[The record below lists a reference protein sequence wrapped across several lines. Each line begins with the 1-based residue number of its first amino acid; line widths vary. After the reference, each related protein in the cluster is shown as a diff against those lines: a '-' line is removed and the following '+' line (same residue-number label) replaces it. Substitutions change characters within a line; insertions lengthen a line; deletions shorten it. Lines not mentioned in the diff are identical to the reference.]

1 MPRVTAAWPP
11 YGEAAAA
18 WPPHS
23 SSCDTKLAVA
33 ILSDIVPQFYLLTHN
48 VPPRPLYLRA
58 KVRQRLAQVGA
69 VALKNSVYVLPK
81 NDDALED
88 FQWIAQEVIAGGG
101 TAHIVEAN
109 FVSPPADQIVATFRN
124 ERDADYETLAA
135 EAREARKR
143 GRAADAAG
151 VVAKLTKRLD
161 EIRRIDFFDAPK
173 RAAAEEAIAALDAR
187 ASGKEKPRMLKERPD
202 LTGRTWVTR
211 PGVKIDRIA
220 TAWFV
225 RRFID
230 PKAKFRFA
238 SPDARSTKD
247 ELRFDMIGGDFTHDG
262 DRCTLETLIRTVG
275 LPDRGVKAI
284 AEIVHDLDLKDGKF
298 GRPEAAGIAR
308 MIEGLVARYAKDEER
323 LDHGFAMFDDLHEA
337 MTRKK

>member
-1 MPRVTAAWPP
+1 MTQW
-11 YGEAAAA
+11 
-18 WPPHS
+18 
-23 SSCDTKLAVA
+23 
-33 ILSDIVPQFYLLTHN
+33 YLLTHN

-81 NDDALED
+81 NDEALED
-88 FQWIAQEVIAGGG
+88 FQWIAQEVVSGGG
-101 TAHIVEAN
+101 TAHIVEAS
-109 FVSPPADQIVATFRN
+109 FVSPPADEIVAAFRG
-124 ERDADYETLAA
+124 ERDIDYEALIA

-143 GRAADAAG
+143 GRAADAG
-151 VVAKLTKRLD
+151 SVVARLTKRLD

-173 RAAAEEAIAALDAR
+173 RSAAEEAIASLHERAAR
-187 ASGKEKPRMLKERPD
+187 ATGKEKPRMLKERPE

-238 SPDARSTKD
+238 SPDARFVKD
-247 ELRFDMIGGDFTHDG
+247 ELRFDMVGGDFTHDG
-262 DRCTLETLIRTVG
+262 DRCTLETLVRAVG

-284 AEIVHDLDLKDGKF
+284 AEIVHDLDLKDAKF
-298 GRPEAAGIAR
+298 ARPEAAGIAR
-308 MIEGLVARYAKDEER
+308 MIEGLVARYANDEER
-323 LDHGFAMFDDLHEA
+323 LEHGFAMLDDLHEA
-337 MTRKK
+337 MAKRR

>member
-1 MPRVTAAWPP
+1 LLYYVIVTQW
-11 YGEAAAA
+11 
-18 WPPHS
+18 
-23 SSCDTKLAVA
+23 
-33 ILSDIVPQFYLLTHN
+33 YLLTHN

-58 KVRQRLAQVGA
+58 KIRQRLAQVGA

-81 NDDALED
+81 SDDALED
-88 FQWIAQEVIAGGG
+88 FQWIAQEVIGGGG
-101 TAHIVEAN
+101 TAHIVEAT
-109 FVSPPADQIVATFRN
+109 FVSPPADEIVAVFRN
-124 ERDADYETLAA
+124 ERDVDYDALSA

-173 RAAAEEAIAALDAR
+173 RSAAEEAIAALDAR
-187 ASGKEKPRMLKERPD
+187 AAGKEKPRMLKERPD

-220 TAWFV
+220 TAWFI

-238 SPDARSTKD
+238 APDARFTKD
-247 ELRFDMIGGDFTHDG
+247 ELRFDMVGGDFTHDG

-323 LDHGFAMFDDLHEA
+323 LEHGFGMFDDLHEA
-337 MTRKK
+337 LSARKR

>member
-1 MPRVTAAWPP
+1 VTQW
-11 YGEAAAA
+11 
-18 WPPHS
+18 
-23 SSCDTKLAVA
+23 
-33 ILSDIVPQFYLLTHN
+33 YLLTHN

-58 KVRQRLAQVGA
+58 KIRQRLAQVGA

-88 FQWIAQEVIAGGG
+88 FQWIAQEVVSGGG

-109 FVSPPADQIVATFRN
+109 FVSPPTDEIVATFRT
-124 ERDADYETLAA
+124 ERDADYEALIA

-143 GRAADAAG
+143 GRAADAG
-151 VVAKLTKRLD
+151 NVVARLSKRLD
-161 EIRRIDFFDAPK
+161 EIRRIDFFDAP
-173 RAAAEEAIAALDAR
+173 RRTAAEEAIAALHERAAR
-187 ASGKEKPRMLKERPD
+187 ASGKEKPRMLKERPE
-202 LTGRTWVTR
+202 LVGRTWVTR
-211 PGVKIDRIA
+211 PGVKVDRIA

-238 SPDARSTKD
+238 PPDARFAPPEGRSSNA
-247 ELRFDMIGGDFTHDG
+247 ELRFDMVGGDFTHDG
-262 DRCTLETLIRTVG
+262 DRCTLETLVRTAG

-308 MIEGLVARYAKDEER
+308 MIEGLVARYTNDEER
-323 LDHGFAMFDDLHEA
+323 LEHGFAMFDDLHEA
-337 MTRKK
+337 LSKRR

>member
-1 MPRVTAAWPP
+1 VTQW
-11 YGEAAAA
+11 
-18 WPPHS
+18 
-23 SSCDTKLAVA
+23 
-33 ILSDIVPQFYLLTHN
+33 YLLTHN

-58 KVRQRLAQVGA
+58 KIRQRLAQVGA

-88 FQWIAQEVIAGGG
+88 FQWIAQEVVSGGG
-101 TAHIVEAN
+101 TAHIVEAS
-109 FVSPPADQIVATFRN
+109 FVSPPADEIVATFRT
-124 ERDADYETLAA
+124 ERDADYEALVA

-143 GRAADAAG
+143 GRAADAG
-151 VVAKLTKRLD
+151 SVVAKLTKRLD

-173 RAAAEEAIAALDAR
+173 RTAAEEAIAALHERAAR
-187 ASGKEKPRMLKERPD
+187 ATGKEKPRMLKERPE
-202 LTGRTWVTR
+202 LVGRTWVTR
-211 PGVKIDRIA
+211 PGVKVDRIA

-238 SPDARSTKD
+238 SPEARVAKD
-247 ELRFDMIGGDFTHDG
+247 ELRFDMVGGDFTHDG
-262 DRCTLETLIRTVG
+262 DRCTLETLVRATG

-308 MIEGLVARYAKDEER
+308 MIEGLVARYANDEER
-323 LDHGFAMFDDLHEA
+323 LEHGFAMLDDLHEA
-337 MTRKK
+337 LSKRR

>member
-1 MPRVTAAWPP
+1 MTQW
-11 YGEAAAA
+11 
-18 WPPHS
+18 
-23 SSCDTKLAVA
+23 
-33 ILSDIVPQFYLLTHN
+33 YLLTHN

-69 VALKNSVYVLPK
+69 VALKNSVYVLPR

-88 FQWIAQEVIAGGG
+88 FQWIAQEVVSGGG
-101 TAHIVEAN
+101 TAHIVEAS
-109 FVSPPADQIVATFRN
+109 FVTPPAGEIVAMFRA
-124 ERDADYETLAA
+124 ERDADYETLIA

-143 GRAADAAG
+143 GRAADAGSAA
-151 VVAKLTKRLD
+151 AKLSKRLD

-187 ASGKEKPRMLKERPD
+187 ASGKEKPRMLKQHPE
-202 LTGRTWVTR
+202 LSGRTWVTR

-238 SPDARSTKD
+238 APLEGRSSNA
-247 ELRFDMIGGDFTHDG
+247 ELRFDMVGGDFTHDG
-262 DRCTLETLIRTVG
+262 DRCTLETLVRTVG

-298 GRPEAAGIAR
+298 GRPEAPGIAR
-308 MIEGLVARYAKDEER
+308 MIEGMVARYANDEER
-323 LDHGFAMFDDLHEA
+323 LEKGFAMFDDLHEA
-337 MTRKK
+337 LSARKR

>member
-1 MPRVTAAWPP
+1 LLYCIIVTQW
-11 YGEAAAA
+11 
-18 WPPHS
+18 
-23 SSCDTKLAVA
+23 
-33 ILSDIVPQFYLLTHN
+33 YLLTHN

-58 KVRQRLAQVGA
+58 KIRQRLAQVGA

-81 NDDALED
+81 SDDALED
-88 FQWIAQEVIAGGG
+88 FQWIAQEVIGGGG
-101 TAHIVEAN
+101 TAHIVEAT
-109 FVSPPADQIVATFRN
+109 FVSPPADEIITAFRN
-124 ERDADYETLAA
+124 ERDVDYDALSA

-151 VVAKLTKRLD
+151 VVAKLIKRLD

-173 RAAAEEAIAALDAR
+173 RSAAEEAIAALDAR
-187 ASGKEKPRMLKERPD
+187 AAGKEKPRMLKERPD

-238 SPDARSTKD
+238 APDARFTKD
-247 ELRFDMIGGDFTHDG
+247 ELRFDMVGGDFTHDG

-298 GRPEAAGIAR
+298 GRPEAPGIAR
-308 MIEGLVARYAKDEER
+308 MLEGLVARYANDEER
-323 LDHGFAMFDDLHEA
+323 LEHGFAMFDDLHEA
-337 MTRKK
+337 LSARKR

>member
-1 MPRVTAAWPP
+1 VTQW
-11 YGEAAAA
+11 
-18 WPPHS
+18 
-23 SSCDTKLAVA
+23 
-33 ILSDIVPQFYLLTHN
+33 YLITHN

-58 KVRQRLAQVGA
+58 KIRQRLAQVGA

-88 FQWIAQEVIAGGG
+88 FQWIAQEVTSGGG

-109 FVSPPADQIVATFRN
+109 FVSPPADEIVATFRN
-124 ERDADYETLAA
+124 ERDADYEALVA

-143 GRAADAAG
+143 GRAADAG
-151 VVAKLTKRLD
+151 SVVTRLTRRLD

-173 RAAAEEAIAALDAR
+173 RTAAEEAIAALDSR
-187 ASGKEKPRMLKERPD
+187 ATGKEKPRMLKERPE
-202 LTGRTWVTR
+202 LVGRTWVTR

-220 TAWFV
+220 TAWFI

-238 SPDARSTKD
+238 APDARGGPLEGRSSNA
-247 ELRFDMIGGDFTHDG
+247 ELRFDMVGGDFTHDG
-262 DRCTLETLIRTVG
+262 DRCTLETLVRTAG

-308 MIEGLVARYAKDEER
+308 MIEGLVARYANDEER
-323 LDHGFAMFDDLHEA
+323 LEHGFSMLDDLHEA
-337 MTRKK
+337 LSKKR

>member
-1 MPRVTAAWPP
+1 VTQW
-11 YGEAAAA
+11 
-18 WPPHS
+18 
-23 SSCDTKLAVA
+23 
-33 ILSDIVPQFYLLTHN
+33 YLLTHN

-88 FQWIAQEVIAGGG
+88 FQWIAQEVVSGGG
-101 TAHIVEAN
+101 SAHIVEAS
-109 FVSPPADQIVATFRN
+109 FVSPPADEIITTFRT
-124 ERDADYETLAA
+124 ERDGDYEALVA

-143 GRAADAAG
+143 GRAADAG
-151 VVAKLTKRLD
+151 NVVARLTKRLD

-173 RAAAEEAIAALDAR
+173 RAAAEEAIAALHERTAR
-187 ASGKEKPRMLKERPD
+187 ATGKENPRMLKERPD

-211 PGVKIDRIA
+211 PGVKVDRIA

-238 SPDARSTKD
+238 SPEARAARPEGRSSNA
-247 ELRFDMIGGDFTHDG
+247 ELRFDMVGGDFTHDG
-262 DRCTLETLIRTVG
+262 DRCTLETVIRAVG

-308 MIEGLVARYAKDEER
+308 MIEGLVARYASDEER
-323 LDHGFAMFDDLHEA
+323 LEHGFAMLDDLHEA
-337 MTRKK
+337 MSKRR

>member
-1 MPRVTAAWPP
+1 VTQW
-11 YGEAAAA
+11 
-18 WPPHS
+18 
-23 SSCDTKLAVA
+23 
-33 ILSDIVPQFYLLTHN
+33 YLLTHN

-58 KVRQRLAQVGA
+58 KIRQRLAQVGA

-88 FQWIAQEVIAGGG
+88 FQWIAQEVTSGGG

-109 FVSPPADQIVATFRN
+109 FVSPPADEIVATFRT
-124 ERDADYETLAA
+124 ERDADYEALIA

-143 GRAADAAG
+143 GRAADAG
-151 VVAKLTKRLD
+151 SVVTRLTKRLD

-173 RAAAEEAIAALDAR
+173 RTAAEEAIAALDAR
-187 ASGKEKPRMLKERPD
+187 ATGKEKPRMLKERPE
-202 LTGRTWVTR
+202 LVGRTWVTR
-211 PGVKIDRIA
+211 PGVKVDRIA

-238 SPDARSTKD
+238 PPDARFGKD
-247 ELRFDMIGGDFTHDG
+247 ELRFDMVGGDFTHDG
-262 DRCTLETLIRTVG
+262 DRCTLETLVRVTG

-284 AEIVHDLDLKDGKF
+284 AEIVHDLDLKDAKF

-308 MIEGLVARYAKDEER
+308 MIEGLVARYANDEER
-323 LDHGFAMFDDLHEA
+323 LEHGFAMLDDLHEA
-337 MTRKK
+337 LSKRR

>member
-1 MPRVTAAWPP
+1 M
-11 YGEAAAA
+11 
-18 WPPHS
+18 
-23 SSCDTKLAVA
+23 TKW
-33 ILSDIVPQFYLLTHN
+33 YLLTHN

-69 VALKNSVYVLPK
+69 VALKNSVYVLPR

-88 FQWIAQEVIAGGG
+88 FQWIAQEVVAGGG
-101 TAHIVEAN
+101 SAHIVEAT
-109 FVSPPADQIVATFRN
+109 FVSPPADEIIATFRA
-124 ERDADYETLAA
+124 ERDADYEALVA

-143 GRAADAAG
+143 GRAADAG
-151 VVAKLTKRLD
+151 SVVARLNKRLD
-161 EIRRIDFFDAPK
+161 EIRRIDFFEAPK

-187 ASGKEKPRMLKERPD
+187 ATGKEKPRMLKERPE

-211 PGVKIDRIA
+211 PGVKVDRIA

-238 SPDARSTKD
+238 SPDARTAKN
-247 ELRFDMIGGDFTHDG
+247 ELRFDMVGGDFTHDG
-262 DRCTLETLIRTVG
+262 DRCTFETLIRAVG

-298 GRPEAAGIAR
+298 GRPEAAGIGR
-308 MIEGLVARYAKDEER
+308 MIEGLVARYASDDER
-323 LDHGFAMFDDLHEA
+323 LEHGFAMLDDLHEA
-337 MTRKK
+337 LSKRRS

>member
-1 MPRVTAAWPP
+1 VTQW
-11 YGEAAAA
+11 
-18 WPPHS
+18 
-23 SSCDTKLAVA
+23 
-33 ILSDIVPQFYLLTHN
+33 YLLTHN

-58 KVRQRLAQVGA
+58 KIRQRLAQVGA

-81 NDDALED
+81 SDDALED
-88 FQWIAQEVIAGGG
+88 FQWIAQEVIGGGG
-101 TAHIVEAN
+101 TAHIVEAT
-109 FVSPPADQIVATFRN
+109 FVSPPADEIVATFRN
-124 ERDADYETLAA
+124 ERDVDYDALSA

-161 EIRRIDFFDAPK
+161 EIRRIDFFDASK
-173 RAAAEEAIAALDAR
+173 RSVAEEAIAALDAR
-187 ASGKEKPRMLKERPD
+187 AAGKEKPRMLKERPD

-238 SPDARSTKD
+238 APDARFTKD
-247 ELRFDMIGGDFTHDG
+247 ELRFDMVGGDFTHDG
-262 DRCTLETLIRTVG
+262 DRCTLETLVRIVG

-298 GRPEAAGIAR
+298 GRPEAPGIAR
-308 MIEGLVARYAKDEER
+308 MLEGLVARYANDEER
-323 LDHGFAMFDDLHEA
+323 LEHGFAMFDDLHEA
-337 MTRKK
+337 LSARKR

>member
-1 MPRVTAAWPP
+1 MWSAAAMPPLGCRAAMPRVTAAWPP

-151 VVAKLTKRLD
+151 VAPELPQRLD
-161 EIRRIDFFDAPK
+161 ERPGLQFLDATRPAGA
-173 RAAAEEAIAALDAR
+173 REAAPPRHAR
-187 ASGKEKPRMLKERPD
+187 ASAKEEPRQ
-202 LTGRTWVTR
+202 
-211 PGVKIDRIA
+211 
-220 TAWFV
+220 
-225 RRFID
+225 
-230 PKAKFRFA
+230 
-238 SPDARSTKD
+238 
-247 ELRFDMIGGDFTHDG
+247 
-262 DRCTLETLIRTVG
+262 
-275 LPDRGVKAI
+275 
-284 AEIVHDLDLKDGKF
+284 
-298 GRPEAAGIAR
+298 
-308 MIEGLVARYAKDEER
+308 
-323 LDHGFAMFDDLHEA
+323 
-337 MTRKK
+337 

>member
-1 MPRVTAAWPP
+1 MTQW
-11 YGEAAAA
+11 
-18 WPPHS
+18 
-23 SSCDTKLAVA
+23 
-33 ILSDIVPQFYLLTHN
+33 YLLTHN

-58 KVRQRLAQVGA
+58 KIRQRLAQVGA

-88 FQWIAQEVIAGGG
+88 FQWIAQEVVSGGG
-101 TAHIVEAN
+101 TAHIVEAS
-109 FVSPPADQIVATFRN
+109 FVSPPADEIVATFRT
-124 ERDADYETLAA
+124 ERDADYEALVA

-143 GRAADAAG
+143 GRAADAG
-151 VVAKLTKRLD
+151 SVVAKLTKRLD

-173 RAAAEEAIAALDAR
+173 RTAAEEAIAALHERAAR
-187 ASGKEKPRMLKERPD
+187 ATGKEKPRMLKERPE
-202 LTGRTWVTR
+202 LVGRTWVTR
-211 PGVKIDRIA
+211 PGVKVDRIA

-238 SPDARSTKD
+238 SPEARVAKD
-247 ELRFDMIGGDFTHDG
+247 ELRFDMVGGDFTHDG
-262 DRCTLETLIRTVG
+262 DRRTLETLVRATG

-308 MIEGLVARYAKDEER
+308 MIEGLVARYANDEER
-323 LDHGFAMFDDLHEA
+323 LEHGFAMLDDLHEA
-337 MTRKK
+337 LSKRR

>member
-1 MPRVTAAWPP
+1 VTQW
-11 YGEAAAA
+11 
-18 WPPHS
+18 
-23 SSCDTKLAVA
+23 
-33 ILSDIVPQFYLLTHN
+33 YLLTHN

-58 KVRQRLAQVGA
+58 KIRQRLAQVGA

-109 FVSPPADQIVATFRN
+109 FVSPPAAEMIGTFRT
-124 ERDADYETLAA
+124 ERDADYEALAA

-143 GRAADAAG
+143 GRAADAGAI
-151 VVAKLTKRLD
+151 VAKLTKRLD

-173 RAAAEEAIAALDAR
+173 RSAAEEAIAALDAR
-187 ASGKEKPRMLKERPD
+187 ATGKEKPRMLKERPE
-202 LTGRTWVTR
+202 LAGRTWVTR

-238 SPDARSTKD
+238 APDSRFAKD
-247 ELRFDMIGGDFTHDG
+247 ELRFDMVGGDFTHDG
-262 DRCTLETLIRTVG
+262 DRCTFETLIRVVG

-298 GRPEAAGIAR
+298 ARPEAPGIAR
-308 MIEGLVARYAKDEER
+308 MIEGLVARYANDDER
-323 LDHGFAMFDDLHEA
+323 LEKGFAMFDDLHEA
-337 MTRKK
+337 LSIRKR